1 MAEFSDKSQKNIAP
15 RIAVQVSPSYYVV
28 VGNMHLETLTDALTE
43 ACRSGYHVLSEGG
56 AAVDAVEKTISYLED
71 LYYFNCGYGSL
82 LNNDEEIEC
91 DAMIMDG
98 TTLNT
103 GAVMAAD
110 CLKSP
115 VKLARKIMEETMHT
129 AIAGAGVEKVARK
142 LQFPTFTNDEL
153 KHSETAAFKLKYEEL
168 PNFLK
173 EQFGGWDSVSA
184 VAMDKHGHFACAS
197 STGGQPGRLKGR
209 LSDACTV
216 GCGGYANEYGA
227 ATAGGYGEAV
237 RKMTLA
243 RQVVFNMES
252 GQDAQNSVKNAV
264 EKMKE
269 RLPKRGFGSAIAI
282 DRNGNIGIHN
292 TSSIIWFK
300 NEGGNELQGTLI
312 KPRKVNST
320 PE

>member
-1 MAEFSDKSQKNIAP
+1 MAEFSG
-15 RIAVQVSPSYYVV
+15 RIAVQISPSYYVV
-28 VGNMHLETLTDALTE
+28 VGNKSLEMLTDALTE
-43 ACRSGYHVLSEGG
+43 ACRSGFHVLSKGG
-56 AAVDAVEKTISYLED
+56 TAVDAVEKTISYLED
-71 LYYFNCGYGSL
+71 LNYFNCGFGSL

-110 CLKSP
+110 CLKNP
-115 VKLARKIMEETMHT
+115 VQLARKIMEKTIHT
-129 AIAGAGVEKVARK
+129 AIAGAGVEKVAK
-142 LQFPTFTNDEL
+142 TLDHPTFTNDEL
-153 KHSETAAFKLKYEEL
+153 KHPETAAFKLKYEEL
-168 PNFLK
+168 PDFLK
-173 EQFGGWDSVSA
+173 KHLGVWDSVSA

-197 STGGQPGRLKGR
+197 STGGLPGRLKGR
-209 LSDACTV
+209 LSEACTV

-269 RLPKRGFGSAIAI
+269 RLPKSGFGSAIAI
-282 DRNGNIGIHN
+282 DRYGNISIHS
-292 TSSIIWFK
+292 TTSIIWSTIAG
-300 NEGGNELQGTLI
+300 EEELCGARI
-312 KPRKVNST
+312 KPKRNQQHA
-320 PE
+320 